1 MPRNS
6 VLITGATG
14 ILGSWILGEALS
26 RGYAPIA
33 LMRDRDHGKARARLQ
48 AVLGL
53 VGQGAELDRVRIV
66 LGDARRPNLGLD
78 TNEASDLVS
87 GLDLMV
93 HCAAS
98 TSFDPGQDDD
108 VWTTNV
114 GGVENLLRFLDGK
127 GVLLY
132 HVSSAYVAGRRQGRV
147 LETELEAG
155 QQFRN
160 TYERSKCASE
170 RLVHDAIADG
180 RVQGAVF
187 RPSIIAG
194 ASDTGTIAQ
203 FMNFY
208 QFLRLIDMTSR
219 GTGGNV
225 QTIRME
231 ADPAGTKN
239 LVPVDWCAKALWA
252 IVDAEGPSAKT
263 YHLTNPAP
271 ETHLGMADWANTF
284 LEEQNGIRLD
294 VIKDLDN
301 TRSRLESVYHRA
313 IKHYLPYLE
322 REPDFDRTNTD
333 RALGG
338 RLPFPETGPTYL
350 DAIIGFA
357 REQRWR
363 GVFQSAPAPQPEHEA
378 KKLAL
383 ATNAAQ

>member
-26 RGYAPIA
+26 GGYNPIA
-33 LMRDRDHGKARARLQ
+33 LMRERNVAKARARLQ
-48 AVLGL
+48 AVLAL
-53 VGQGAELDRVRIV
+53 VGHTAGLDKVRIV
-66 LGDARRPNLGLD
+66 QGDARRPNLGLD
-78 TNEASDLVS
+78 PDEAAQLAS
-87 GLDLMV
+87 GLGMMI

-108 VWTTNV
+108 VWATNV
-114 GGVENLLRFLDGK
+114 GGVENVLRFLDGTD
-127 GVLLY
+127 VPLY

-147 LETELEAG
+147 LETELDMG

-170 RLVHDAIADG
+170 RLVHDAIGGG
-180 RVQGAVF
+180 RTRGAVF

-194 ASDTGTIAQ
+194 ASGTGTIAQ

-219 GTGGNV
+219 GRNGGV

-252 IVDAEGPSAKT
+252 IIDAEGPSART

-271 ETHLGMADWANTF
+271 ETHTRMADWANAF
-284 LEEQNGIRLD
+284 LEEQNGIRLH
-294 VIKDLDN
+294 VTEDLGEV
-301 TRSRLESVYHRA
+301 RSRLESVYHRA

-322 REPDFDRTNTD
+322 REPDFDRANTD
-333 RALGG
+333 RALAG
-338 RLPFPETGPTYL
+338 RLPFPETGPSYL

-363 GVFQSAPAPQPEHEA
+363 GVFQTPARPRRRTES
-378 KKLAL
+378 LAL
-383 ATNAAQ
+383 AADAAR